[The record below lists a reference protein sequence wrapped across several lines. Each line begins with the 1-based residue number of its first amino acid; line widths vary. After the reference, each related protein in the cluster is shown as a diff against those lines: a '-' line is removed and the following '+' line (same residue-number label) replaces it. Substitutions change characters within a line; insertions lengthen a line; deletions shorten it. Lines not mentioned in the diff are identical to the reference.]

1 MFYFLFPALYLY
13 FGWRLVRGIRRR
25 WDVRADISWLTFLTA
40 CVVLWLIF
48 ALFPSISRQAAAVCL
63 LLALLAVIGL
73 NLYLF
78 RRYDRWR
85 REQEEQA

>member
-40 CVVLWLIF
+40 CAVLWLIF